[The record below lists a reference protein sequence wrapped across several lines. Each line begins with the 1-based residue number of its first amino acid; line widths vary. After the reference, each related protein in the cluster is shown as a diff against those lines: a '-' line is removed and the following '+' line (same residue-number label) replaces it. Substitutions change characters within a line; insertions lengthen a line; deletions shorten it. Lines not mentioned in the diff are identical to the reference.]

1 MGINLP
7 QMGSVARTT
16 TGVTSFAGLDRLLKC
31 QEYEFAAMTNMET
44 KQLPVMSTR
53 PPRRLLRKLQKPNM
67 LAAHDRMCW
76 VDGTD
81 LYCGGRVVGQVEDSR
96 KTFVRMGAQL
106 VIWPDKVLYN
116 VKTDKLE
123 SLENKKV
130 TTGTVNFTLC
140 RADGTPY
147 EGYAVGKTAPESPNN
162 GDLWMDTSE
171 EKAALRQYDASLAMW
186 VSIPTV
192 FTMIAAAGI
201 GEGFS
206 KYDGVTVSG
215 CTALP
220 ELNGEFFLMGAQ
232 KDAVIVT
239 ALITQ
244 AGSQTEP
251 VTVQRKVP
259 DLDYVCECNNR
270 LWGVKKDVHEIYAC
284 ALGDPKNWNQ
294 FMGLSSDSYV
304 VNVGSAGDFTGAA
317 AHMGSV
323 LMFKEDCVHTVMGT
337 LPSNFTVS
345 VMQCR
350 GVEDGSAGSL
360 KRINEVL
367 YYKSEDHV
375 CGYGSALPS
384 SVSQKLPELGGNAVG
399 GQIGDRYYLCVDAK
413 DGSRELL
420 CYDTQAAAWVR
431 EDGLNVQ
438 WMATQDGRLYLLA
451 ADGSLYCT
459 EPGANEYDGEGAA
472 DEEAQPYE
480 LVTGPIGLDEPYA
493 KYISR
498 IQLYG
503 ETEPGTSLRVEIQ
516 YDERGEWE
524 RVYDGMP
531 TPRQSMVLPFTTRRC
546 RTLRL
551 RLSGVGGMRLYSI
564 IKNVETG
571 SDHYAAR

>member
-31 QEYEFAAMTNMET
+31 QEYEFAVMTNMES

-53 PPRRLLRKLQKPNM
+53 PPRRKVRKLKKPNM
-67 LAAHDRMCW
+67 LAAHDKMCW

-81 LYCGGRVVGQVEDSR
+81 LYCGGKIVGQVEDSP
-96 KTFVRMGAQL
+96 KVFVRMGAQL

-116 VKTDKLE
+116 VKTDTLE
-123 SLENKKV
+123 SLENKRE
-130 TTGTVNFTLC
+130 TSGTVNFILC
-140 RADGTPY
+140 KTDGTPY
-147 EGYAVGKTAPESPNN
+147 EDYAVGKTAPEEAKN

-171 EKAALRQYDASLAMW
+171 EKAALRQYDASLGMW

-192 FTMIAAAGI
+192 FTMISAEGI
-201 GEGFS
+201 GEGFA

-215 CTALP
+215 VTALP
-220 ELNGEFFLMGAQ
+220 ELNGEFFLMGATA
-232 KDAVIVT
+232 DAVIVT

-244 AGSQTEP
+244 SGSQTEP
-251 VTVQRKVP
+251 VTIQRKVP

-270 LWGVKKDVHEIYAC
+270 LWGVQKDVHEIFAC

-294 FMGLSSDSYV
+294 FMGLASDSYV

-323 LMFKEDCVHTVMGT
+323 LMFKENCVHTVMGT
-337 LPSNFTVS
+337 LPSNFTAS

-350 GVEDGSAGSL
+350 GVENGSAGSL
-360 KRINEVL
+360 CRINEVL
-367 YYKSEDHV
+367 YYKSQDHV

-384 SVSQKLPELGGNAVG
+384 SVTQKLPELGGNAVG
-399 GQIGDRYYLCVDAK
+399 GQLGDRYYLCVDAK
-413 DGSRELL
+413 DGGRELL

-431 EDGLNVQ
+431 EDGLDVR
-438 WMATQDGRLYLLA
+438 WMAAQDGKLYLLA
-451 ADGSLYCT
+451 ADGTLYCT
-459 EPGANEYDGEGAA
+459 EPGANEYDGPEAE

-480 LVTGPIGLDEPYA
+480 LVTGDMGLDEPYK

-503 ETEPGTSLRVEIQ
+503 ETEPGTSLRVEIR
-516 YDERGEWE
+516 YDDRGEWE

-531 TPRQSMVLPFTTRRC
+531 TPRQSLVLPFTTRRC

-551 RLSGVGGMRLYSI
+551 RLSGVGGLRLYSI
-564 IKNVETG
+564 IKNVEAG
-571 SDHYAAR
+571 SDQ